1 MCKITISNIS
11 GSIASILS
19 DLIRLDVSALTQNNN
34 VLANESAMHASQQV
48 ATVSMYLV
56 ELVNLKDKNDNDN
69 KSIKGILEISIPQ
82 LQQIIN
88 RLGDIFHQISELDV
102 ISSSL
107 NSAINELER
116 LEWRE
121 LKISLIILF
130 ASIYK

>member
-1 MCKITISNIS
+1 
-11 GSIASILS
+11 
-19 DLIRLDVSALTQNNN
+19 
-34 VLANESAMHASQQV
+34 
-48 ATVSMYLV
+48 MYLV